1 MDFSASIYDAWLL
14 VLTCIAAIT
23 DARRGTIPNW
33 LTLPTLALAPLVHA
47 VHAGPGALAW
57 SLAGA
62 TVCAVVPFAMF
73 QRGAMGGGD
82 VKLFAAAGA
91 LAGAQAGLELQ
102 VLSYALAAGAAAL
115 WLLFRGELGGVLQ
128 RTWRLATRCFRRRA
142 AGEAPALQ
150 TGVGVRLGLATF
162 AACALLAG
170 QSAME
175 LVP

>member
-1 MDFSASIYDAWLL
+1 MDFSVSIYDAWLL
-14 VLTCIAAIT
+14 ALTCIAAIT
-23 DARRGTIPNW
+23 DSRRGTIPNW

-62 TVCAVVPFAMF
+62 TVCAGVPFAMF

-91 LAGAQAGLELQ
+91 LAGAQDGLELQ
-102 VLSYALAAGAAAL
+102 VLSYALAAGAASL

-128 RTWRLATRCFRRRA
+128 RTWWLVVRCFRRGVT
-142 AGEAPALQ
+142 GEAPALQ
-150 TGVGVRLGLATF
+150 AGVTVRLGVAAF
-162 AACALLAG
+162 AAGAMLAG
-170 QSAME
+170 RSAME
-175 LVP
+175 LVH